1 MSKEVPAGI
10 NRAQLLWH
18 SRRGMRELD
27 LLLLPFMERRFDV
40 LATEQQLAYA
50 RLLETDDQTLWA
62 WMFSDEAPADDGLK
76 DILQQILAFAGK
88 LA

>member
-1 MSKEVPAGI
+1 MNEVPAEI

-27 LLLLPFMERRFDV
+27 LLLLPFMEQRFDV
-40 LATEQQLAYA
+40 LAAEEQLAYA

-62 WMFSDEAPADDGLK
+62 WMFSDEAPTDDGLK